1 MNRIRKNNTP
11 KQSRTNHEAGKP
23 VPCDGLNSL
32 CICKGKC
39 KKINQ
44 RNKSLPVSF
53 HEVIYTVL
61 QTGVISM
68 QASCGIVCFALCSF
82 GKYAVALL
90 RRYTSALPLD
100 ILPGGC
106 LMHIRPFG
114 RCISKPVFTASFFC
128 FQACGFINSSRCSRF
143 YRHVEKK
150 IQADKKNLKNVY
162 LFNYSPYICPLF

>member
-82 GKYAVALL
+82 GKYAVPVKEICICAAF
-90 RRYTSALPLD
+90 RYTSRWLFDAYQA
-100 ILPGGC
+100 
-106 LMHIRPFG
+106 IR
-114 RCISKPVFTASFFC
+114 
-128 FQACGFINSSRCSRF
+128 
-143 YRHVEKK
+143 EM
-150 IQADKKNLKNVY
+150 
-162 LFNYSPYICPLF
+162 YI